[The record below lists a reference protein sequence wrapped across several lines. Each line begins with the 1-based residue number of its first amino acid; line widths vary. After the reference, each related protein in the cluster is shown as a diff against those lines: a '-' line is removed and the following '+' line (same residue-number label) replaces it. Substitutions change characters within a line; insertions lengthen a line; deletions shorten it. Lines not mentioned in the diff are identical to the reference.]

1 MYMLLPG
8 AVLYA
13 IMKPGQKT
21 EAELRA
27 DLEAKYSH
35 NIRKNVGQ
43 REAMQKRDARAA
55 ATRLDVQHLSR
66 RYFDNMKHGGDA
78 EQDKKMAAMLHN
90 GGKHVVKPTY
100 DERFRP
106 DK

>member
-21 EAELRA
+21 EAEQRA

-55 ATRLDVQHLSR
+55 MFDAR
-66 RYFDNMKHGGDA
+66 RVPAGRRAGT
-78 EQDKKMAAMLHN
+78 L
-90 GGKHVVKPTY
+90 TT
-100 DERFRP
+100 
-106 DK
+106 